1 LFGKG
6 IIKNKVI
13 SFCLLGLVAFSFSC
27 VYPPDHHNQIDSV
40 REAKPV
46 DERKYRKEDLMF
58 LVEKED
64 AEGIQSLVNSD
75 RNHAIPLED
84 LNEALFDAAA
94 HGRPQVIK
102 VLISAGANINSIR
115 DDIGNTPLI
124 NAVNSS
130 NEDTMR
136 ALIELG
142 ADVNVANSIGR
153 TALRYAVHYDLFEI
167 MKTLIEKGANINSQ
181 DISGVTPLIQAVWHN
196 ESRMVRYLV
205 DKGADINI
213 KDSEGHSALFY
224 ADESKNKEVSE
235 ILKLGK

>member
-1 LFGKG
+1 
-6 IIKNKVI
+6 
-13 SFCLLGLVAFSFSC
+13 
-27 VYPPDHHNQIDSV
+27 
-40 REAKPV
+40 
-46 DERKYRKEDLMF
+46 
-58 LVEKED
+58 
-64 AEGIQSLVNSD
+64 
-75 RNHAIPLED
+75 
-84 LNEALFDAAA
+84 
-94 HGRPQVIK
+94 
-102 VLISAGANINSIR
+102 
-115 DDIGNTPLI
+115 
-124 NAVNSS
+124 
-130 NEDTMR
+130 MR

-153 TALRYAVHYDLFEI
+153 TALRYAVHYGLFEI

-213 KDSEGHSALFY
+213 KDSERHSALFY

>member
-1 LFGKG
+1 MFGKG

-46 DERKYRKEDLMF
+46 DERKYRK
-58 LVEKED
+58 
-64 AEGIQSLVNSD
+64 
-75 RNHAIPLED
+75 ED

-153 TALRYAVHYDLFEI
+153 TALRYAVHYGLFEI

-213 KDSEGHSALFY
+213 KDSERHSALFY